1 MYHNDTL
8 TKDTSSAID
17 NILGFLT
24 KQIDTYETELKLYS
38 DAMFAQFRE
47 TISNSIA
54 ISKKSIEYYKGLK
67 DSYLK

>member
-17 NILGFLT
+17 NILSFLT

-38 DAMFAQFRE
+38 DVMFAQFRE